1 MPRFS
6 FRLWKSQKAQAHEED
21 KEDTSHEEGKDLEGE
36 AEPEEGDNP
45 PRSCTPDDPGAPQ
58 IQPAQPAQPAN
69 QHGRRPSRQ
78 PSTSRP
84 RSQPQPQT
92 QTQTPAQ
99 DRFPKHTQHF
109 VRTLNKS
116 IKKTDARDRARLIEV
131 YTKFLQQV
139 PLEHSAIDDPT
150 LFLELARDYFQHG
163 AKTDRKVVVCVV
175 DPMCPPCGVPSG
187 PQFDHQVKVST
198 SEFEL
203 LRSYRQHRREAACE
217 CGLELQEKWPGL
229 SMTDKRHRVLRDME
243 VAERI
248 AEEQEKCALMG
259 EKAVAPKEARVDKGG
274 KERVVRERP
283 TMSEWKEQ
291 QERNRIEE
299 EKKMRARTVKENAA
313 RKAREKAW
321 RREKLEKQRAE
332 EASSS
337 QASSSQARTPPHQ
350 GQAEAEEGDEKP
362 AEIDEQIEGN
372 LEETPRGC
380 LKPGNATSPKQEQS
394 VRLNE
399 DISEHTIAPTTSIT
413 SIPQSPSRPPTR
425 ILPTAPRRHSA

>member
-21 KEDTSHEEGKDLEGE
+21 EEDTSDEECKHFECE
-36 AEPEEGDNP
+36 AEPEGDDR

-58 IQPAQPAQPAN
+58 IQSAHPAQPAQPAN
-69 QHGRRPSRQ
+69 QHDRRPSRQ
-78 PSTSRP
+78 PSTSRLRP
-84 RSQPQPQT
+84 QPQPQT
-92 QTQTPAQ
+92 QKPAQ
-99 DRFPKHTQHF
+99 HRFPKHTQEF
-109 VRTLNKS
+109 VRALNKS
-116 IKKTDARDRARLIEV
+116 IKKTKARDRAMLIEV

-139 PLEHSAIDDPT
+139 PLEHPAIDDPA

-217 CGLELQEKWPGL
+217 CGLELQKKWPGL

-259 EKAVAPKEARVDKGG
+259 ERAVAPNKARVDGGG
-274 KERVVRERP
+274 KERIVRERP

-291 QERNRIEE
+291 QERNRVEE
-299 EKKMRARTVKENAA
+299 EEKMRARTMRENAA
-313 RKAREKAW
+313 RKVREEAW
-321 RREKLEKQRAE
+321 RREKLEKQRAA

-337 QASSSQARTPPHQ
+337 QARIPPHQ
-350 GQAEAEEGDEKP
+350 GQAEAGGDEKP

-372 LEETPRGC
+372 LRESPRGC
-380 LKPGNATSPKQEQS
+380 LKPGNATSPKQEKS
-394 VRLNE
+394 VRLN
-399 DISEHTIAPTTSIT
+399 DGISEHIIAPTTSIT
-413 SIPQSPSRPPTR
+413 SIPRSPSR
-425 ILPTAPRRHSA
+425 